1 MRQLRTLLPAA
12 AATVAMSA
20 IASQAQAQRR
30 VTGIITGE
38 GGAPLSAASVQIVGT
53 QTGTYTN
60 EAGRFAI
67 QAGAGTQTLR
77 VRRIGFRAQTVT
89 VGPGQTDVGT
99 INLTRDVLQLEAQVV
114 TGTATSVSRANAAN
128 AVAQVT
134 ATELNRAPAQTV
146 DNALQ
151 GKVAGAI
158 ISTNSGAPGGG
169 TQVQLRGVTS
179 VNASASPLYVVDG
192 VLISNQSFGNGLNS
206 LTSAGAGI
214 TTSQDQQVNRVADLN
229 PEDIESIEVLKGP
242 SAGAIYG
249 SKASNGVIVIRT
261 KRGSGTRPQW
271 NLSQRLGN
279 YSLQGN
285 RKLNMRCFHSIAEI
299 NGYLDNYSSG
309 TAADYGIT
317 SDNGI
322 PCYDYQNEFYDGN
335 GSGPSYQSNVA
346 LSGGTAG
353 GTTYRIAGFGQRDNG
368 IQRGTY
374 YNKQSLSA
382 NVGQTV
388 GKRLT
393 LQSNNEF
400 LHTLT
405 DRGLSGNDNTPVVSP
420 VSVFSNTPQFY
431 NLMAKNPAGQY
442 VSNPFLDGAGSTNP
456 FQNAQIV
463 KTPQDVFRYIGSVN
477 ATYNAYAGERQT
489 FDISVLG
496 GLDIFNQNNKLNSP
510 PEAYFEPADGFPGTI
525 VNTNVTSQYAN
536 LNVTGVHRY
545 TVKPFTATTS
555 FGLRHEYRNSDAAFD
570 QGRTIPSGAQNIGLA
585 AFQSLT
591 EQRFRVFDTGVF
603 AQEEFL
609 TLNERLLLTGAINAE
624 RSTVNGASN
633 HFYAFPKAAAS
644 YRVPITLPKTDEFK
658 LRFAYG
664 KAGNQPSFGL
674 AYTALPVSL
683 YGGTQGAQISTFA
696 GNNAI
701 RPEISTE
708 IEGGIDWNLF
718 RGRLGLEATLFR
730 DNVKDLVLNA
740 NTAFSTGFA
749 QQAVNAGAFYKTG
762 TELSLN
768 ATPVQLKHFTWISR
782 TTFATVNSRVTS
794 LQANLPTGTIN
805 LPCQNVGAY
814 FSARYGAPWLCKG
827 NSITTVQAQ
836 YGWDSTFSSTG
847 AFVSRAAHYNY
858 YESLPRFNMG
868 FSNDF
873 NVGPVRLSG
882 LVDWRKGGKVA
893 NLTNNY
899 FDGTNLFA
907 DTIASQTRLSQFSTL
922 RRPVYL
928 ENGTFVKLREIN
940 ASYALPTQF
949 VHRYLGGRADA
960 LRVEFSGRNL
970 YTWSKYTGYDPEVS
984 NFGNQNLG
992 RFQDV
997 TPYPPSRSYF
1007 FSVSANF

>member
-1 MRQLRTLLPAA
+1 MRQLRTLLPSTTAA
-12 AATVAMSA
+12 LAAVAA
-20 IASQAQAQRR
+20 VGAQAHAQRR
-30 VTGIITGE
+30 VTGTVTGE
-38 GGAPLSAASVQIVGT
+38 GGAPLSGATVQVVGT

-60 EAGRFAI
+60 ESGRFAI
-67 QAGAGTQTLR
+67 QAGAGTQQLR
-77 VRRIGFRAQTVT
+77 VRRIGYRAQVVT
-89 VGPGQTDVGT
+89 VGAGQTDVGSVA
-99 INLTRDVLQLEAQVV
+99 LTRDVLQLEAQIV

-128 AVAQVT
+128 AVATVS
-134 ATELNRAPAQTV
+134 AAELNRAPAQTV

-192 VLISNQSFGNGLNS
+192 VLISNQAFGNGLNS
-206 LTSAGAGI
+206 LTSAGSGVGAATI
-214 TTSQDQQVNRVADLN
+214 TQDQDQQVNRVADLN

-261 KRGSGTRPQW
+261 KRGSTGRPQF
-271 NLSQRLGN
+271 NFSQRLG
-279 YSLQGN
+279 SFQLQGE
-285 RKLNMRCFHSIAEI
+285 RKLAFRCFHSVAEI
-299 NGYLDNYSSG
+299 NGYLNKYSTG

-317 SDNGI
+317 SDKSI
-322 PCYDYQNEFYDGN
+322 PCYDFQDEFYNTAG
-335 GSGPSYQSNVA
+335 GPSYQTNLA
-346 LSGGTAG
+346 LQGGTAG
-353 GTTYRIAGFGQRDNG
+353 GTTYRIAGFNQRDNA

-393 LQSNNEF
+393 LQANNEF

-420 VSVFSNTPQFY
+420 ISVFSNTPQFF
-431 NLMAKNPAGQY
+431 NLAATNAAGQY
-442 VSNPFLDGAGSTNP
+442 VSNPFLTGAGNTNP
-456 FQNAQIV
+456 FQDAAIV
-463 KTPQDVFRYIGSVN
+463 KTPQDVFRYIGSIN
-477 ATYNAYAGERQT
+477 ATYNAYASERQT
-489 FDISVLG
+489 FDVTVLG

-510 PEAYFEPADGFPGTI
+510 PSAYFEPADGYPGTI

-536 LNVTGVHRY
+536 VNVTGVHRY
-545 TVKPFTATTS
+545 TASPFTATTS
-555 FGLRHEYRNSDAAFD
+555 FGLRHEYRNSDAAYD
-570 QGRTIPSGAQNIGLA
+570 RGRTIPQGAQNIGLA
-585 AFQSLT
+585 AFQDLT
-591 EQRFRVFDTGVF
+591 ENRLRVYDLGVF

-609 TLNERLLLTGAINAE
+609 TLQERLLLTAAINAE
-624 RSTVNGASN
+624 RSSLNGNAN
-633 HFYAFPKAAAS
+633 KFYAFPKAAAS
-644 YRVPITLPKTDEFK
+644 YRLPITLPQTDEVK

-664 KAGNQPSFGL
+664 KAGNQPTFGQ
-674 AYTALPVSL
+674 AYTALPTSL
-683 YGGTQGAQISTFA
+683 YGGQQGAQLSTYA
-696 GNNAI
+696 GNSGI

-708 IEGGIDWNLF
+708 IEGGVDWNLF

-730 DNVKDLVLNA
+730 DDIKDLILNA
-740 NTAFSTGFA
+740 NTAYSTGFA
-749 QQAVNAGAFYKTG
+749 QTAVNAGSFFKTG
-762 TELSLN
+762 TELSVN
-768 ATPVQLKHFTWISR
+768 ATPVQLKNFSWISR
-782 TTFATVNSRVTS
+782 TTFATVNSRVKS
-794 LQANLPTGTIN
+794 LNG
-805 LPCQNVGAY
+805 LPCGNVGAG
-814 FSARYGAPWLCKG
+814 FSARYGLPYLCPG
-827 NSITTVQAQ
+827 FSITAVQAQ
-836 YGWDSTFSSTG
+836 NGFDSTFVNG
-847 AFVSRAAHYNY
+847 VYQGRVAHYNY

-873 NVGPVRLSG
+873 NFGPVRLSG

-907 DTIASQTRLSQFSTL
+907 DTVASQARLAAYTA
-922 RRPVYL
+922 RKPVYL
-928 ENGTFVKLREIN
+928 EQGTFVKIREIN
-940 ASYALPTQF
+940 VAYSLPQQF
-949 VHRYLGGRADA
+949 VRRYLGGRADA
-960 LRVEFSGRNL
+960 LRLEFSGRNL
-970 YTWSKYTGYDPEVS
+970 YTWSPYTGYDPEVS

-1007 FSVSANF
+1007 FSINANF